1 MQVPRL
7 VWTVLGDCALLGGA
21 LWRRVVRREPV
32 HGETFRVA
40 FTTAGTTRRDGARRA
55 LVNFAVSLTPNSYVV
70 DIDPEGDTLLVHRLV
85 AAPLDAI
92 LRREQQAR
100 AGPSGTPTPNERLAH
115 CRHCPVARV
124 GPVRRGHGAGHLVEA
139 LVGLQMAGV
148 LETVVLM
155 LLAEGFHRP
164 PFFDLALVLALLTL
178 AGGLVFARMLE
189 RWV

>member
-1 MQVPRL
+1 VNAWL
-7 VWTVLGDCALLGGA
+7 IAATVLLLGLVPCG
-21 LWRRVVRREPV
+21 VVM
-32 HGETFRVA
+32 
-40 FTTAGTTRRDGARRA
+40 
-55 LVNFAVSLTPNSYVV
+55 
-70 DIDPEGDTLLVHRLV
+70 
-85 AAPLDAI
+85 
-92 LRREQQAR
+92 
-100 AGPSGTPTPNERLAH
+100 
-115 CRHCPVARV
+115 
-124 GPVRRGHGAGHLVEA
+124 VRGSSVEA